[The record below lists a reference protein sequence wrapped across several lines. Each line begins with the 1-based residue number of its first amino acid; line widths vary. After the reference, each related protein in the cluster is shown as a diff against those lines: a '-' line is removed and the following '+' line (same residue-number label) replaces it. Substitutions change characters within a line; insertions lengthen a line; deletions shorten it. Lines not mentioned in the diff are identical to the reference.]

1 MPDLRVRRTKQILR
15 QALMDLMNEKS
26 YETITVAEIAE
37 RAMVNRTTFY
47 RHYEDK
53 SDLFTRGMDEMLDE
67 IWSTLWS
74 VPEEIER
81 SEIDKPRQNTLAM
94 LNHIKHNLDFYKLM
108 FGPRG
113 SGDFVLR
120 MRDSAADAFRHRLAH
135 VAEHNKATARIP
147 LVVLAHMW
155 AGSLLG
161 LLAWWVKEDC
171 RVAVEDAAVFLAAN
185 FFVSR
190 SDLLNVPMPPVG
202 GEFLALLEAAARRM
216 EDA

>member
-26 YETITVAEIAE
+26 YEAITVAEIAE

-67 IWSTLWS
+67 IWNTLWS
-74 VPEEIER
+74 VPEEMEDNG
-81 SEIDKPRQNTLAM
+81 IDKPRQYTLAM
-94 LNHIKHNLDFYKLM
+94 LTHIKHNLDFYKLM

-120 MRDSAADAFRHRLAH
+120 MRDSAVDAFRHRLTH
-135 VAEHNKATARIP
+135 VVDHNHSTPRMP
-147 LVVLAHMW
+147 LVVLAHLL

-161 LLAWWVKEDC
+161 LLSWWVKEDC
-171 RVAVEDAAVFLAAN
+171 RVSVEDIAAFLVAN
-185 FFVSR
+185 FFIATP
-190 SDLLNVPMPPVG
+190 DLLNARMPPVSR
-202 GEFLALLEAAARRM
+202 EFLTLVDDATRRM
-216 EDA
+216 ESA

>member
-15 QALMDLMNEKS
+15 QALMDLMNEKT

-67 IWSTLWS
+67 IWNTLWS
-74 VPEEIER
+74 IPEEIEHDGI
-81 SEIDKPRQNTLAM
+81 EKPRQNTLAM
-94 LNHIKHNLDFYKLM
+94 LNHIKHNFDFYKLM

-113 SGDFVLR
+113 SGDFFLR
-120 MRDSAADAFRHRLAH
+120 MRDSAVDAFRHRVAH
-135 VAEHNKATARIP
+135 VTRHNGTVPRIP

-155 AGSLLG
+155 AGGLLG
-161 LLAWWVKEDC
+161 LLAWWVREDC
-171 RVAVEDAAVFLAAN
+171 RVPVEDVAAFLVAD
-185 FFVSR
+185 FFIPIP
-190 SDLLNVPMPPVG
+190 DLLNARMLPVQP
-202 GEFLALLEAAARRM
+202 EFLTLLEEATRRM
-216 EDA
+216 DDE

>member
-26 YETITVAEIAE
+26 YEAITVAEIAE

-74 VPEEIER
+74 VPEEIEHNR
-81 SEIDKPRQNTLAM
+81 IDKPRQNTLAM
-94 LNHIKHNLDFYKLM
+94 FNHIKHNLDFYKLM

-120 MRDSAADAFRHRLAH
+120 MRDSAVDAFRHRLTH
-135 VAEHNKATARIP
+135 VAERNETTPRIP
-147 LVVLAHMW
+147 LVILAHMW

-161 LLAWWVKEDC
+161 LLAWWVKDDC
-171 RVAVEDAAVFLAAN
+171 RVSVEDVAVVLVAN
-185 FFVSR
+185 FFITTP
-190 SDLLNVPMPPVG
+190 DLLNVRMPPVSREFLTLLDEAADRMG
-202 GEFLALLEAAARRM
+202 GE
-216 EDA
+216 